1 MNNILEMSAAEVWE
15 LYVGEQSPR
24 EFLELS
30 GDMSVEESVE
40 EYATQEN
47 FRSMFN
53 DYEGLDKEE
62 LAHIRK
68 RMVEYI
74 SQE

>member
-62 LAHIRK
+62 LEHIRK